1 MSSWSTPSWT
11 WICQVYLI
19 SHLTEIRVPGE
30 VLLGVLPRVL
40 ESWTK
45 DVLYWLV
52 LTIKHLNLLP
62 PNMAGA
68 FQKALRQMVSALKKD
83 EALLSGLPLY
93 ADTVLHLQRSLLVHI
108 VMGIEILEGTL
119 IGMSLC
125 IHRFVKLDF
134 LKSCWS
140 WLVIFVFE
148 EIQATEVILS
158 ARHHDVFAAHQGAA
172 VPGSFSLNLHHPSM
186 QKLSTYNNNNTII

>member
-1 MSSWSTPSWT
+1 
-11 WICQVYLI
+11 
-19 SHLTEIRVPGE
+19 
-30 VLLGVLPRVL
+30 
-40 ESWTK
+40 
-45 DVLYWLV
+45 VLYWLV

-62 PNMAGA
+62 PNMAGE

-119 IGMSLC
+119 I
-125 IHRFVKLDF
+125 
-134 LKSCWS
+134 
-140 WLVIFVFE
+140 

-172 VPGSFSLNLHHPSM
+172 VPDTKAEEVGAEVSPAVQYAAVIETMAVAGVQYAVLARKKGGLP
-186 QKLSTYNNNNTII
+186 